1 MNTKIEFNPT
11 HYKMGHGKLPRG
23 RACWAFQ
30 VARIP
35 GMACWG
41 GLYAEDGP
49 THFSPPMTLTEA
61 KAWMR
66 PIALNAAGHRRD
78 LTVTVNILP

>member
-1 MNTKIEFNPT
+1 
-11 HYKMGHGKLPRG
+11 
-23 RACWAFQ
+23 
-30 VARIP
+30 
-35 GMACWG
+35 
-41 GLYAEDGP
+41 
-49 THFSPPMTLTEA
+49 MTLTEA